1 MTICEGDTAQLT
13 ASANIPNG
21 TFTWYHSSD
30 LATSIGSGASILV
43 SDLNTPSEQ
52 FYVIYEI
59 NDCSDTAIVNVTV
72 NENPLLNIIESNF
85 SVCATSTSI
94 LSVEISPPSI
104 TGTYIWAHDPSLGY
118 CNIVSVSPQQTS
130 TFSVFFVSDDNCFSN
145 SDSVTITV
153 IQNPVA
159 DIVASDTSI
168 CLGDSV
174 LLSSAFTGLT
184 FNWSSNETTEQ
195 ITANF
200 MLPGSY
206 TFSLTTSITG
216 CTENATDSIEIIVN
230 PVPEID
236 QFTISADS
244 ICLGEEVTVSSTVEP
259 NWRYIFLDTRNNRF
273 RQYRAI

>member
-43 SDLNTPSEQ
+43 SDFNTTADSL
-52 FYVIYEI
+52 YVIYEV
-59 NDCSDTAIVNVTV
+59 NDCADTAMVNVTV
-72 NENPLLNIIESNF
+72 NQNPTINILESDF

-104 TGTYIWAHDPSLGY
+104 TGTYIWSHDPSLDT
-118 CNIVSVSPQQTS
+118 NIVSVSPQQTS

-206 TFSLTTSITG
+206 TFS
-216 CTENATDSIEIIVN
+216 
-230 PVPEID
+230 
-236 QFTISADS
+236 
-244 ICLGEEVTVSSTVEP
+244 
-259 NWRYIFLDTRNNRF
+259 
-273 RQYRAI
+273 